1 MVTHG
6 GIIFKDSTRRI
17 SATLLLTLP
26 TCLNR
31 FTIMTYWKVL
41 WMTYFPVE
49 YKALDQNL
57 RVTTPTQ
64 SVGVAKRRY
73 IVRHFVKRLNKIRE
87 LTSYVAKIVLR
98 ESNKSVPTHAVGQLP
113 LIFTIG
119 KRNFC
124 VCIFFSA
131 GSLKWTNLMCGC
143 VISVVLLIN
152 IFSILIC
159 LLFWFG
165 FWSFSDDRPNFGK
178 KSKLEN
184 RFFIDRTITSDS
196 LANTHERDHKLF

>member
-49 YKALDQNL
+49 YKDLAQNL

-113 LIFTIG
+113 LIFTME
-119 KRNFC
+119 N
-124 VCIFFSA
+124 VIFVFAYFSQSEA
-131 GSLKWTNLMCGC
+131 KNEPTLCAAVL
-143 VISVVLLIN
+143 SVLFFLLI
-152 IFSILIC
+152 FS
-159 LLFWFG
+159 LFWFV
-165 FWSFSDDRPNFGK
+165 FCSDLAFGH
-178 KSKLEN
+178 
-184 RFFIDRTITSDS
+184 FRTIDPISEKSQNSKIDS
-196 LANTHERDHKLF
+196 LLIAQSPLTH